1 MKSKFPVVLALAAV
15 VAALGYAG
23 WRHAGALRAE
33 ALPDDVTVAN
43 GRIEVERV
51 DVSAKLAGRV
61 ATIAVREGD
70 YLAKGAPVAELDQ
83 TQTRAELAAAEAEV
97 ERAFQAVAQARAA
110 VASRAAELALAEVQ
124 LRRAEELRTRDFAS
138 QAEADQRLAARNV
151 AAAAVDAAEAA
162 VGGADAARKVA
173 EAQVA
178 QIRSR
183 LDDLTLT
190 APIAGRVEY
199 KLVQPG
205 EVVAAGGRVVT
216 LLDLTDV
223 SMTVFLP
230 TSSAGRV
237 RLGGEARIVL
247 DAGPEFVIPATVTF
261 VAAEAQFTPKTVET
275 SAEREK
281 LMYRVKVGIAPDLLG
296 RYRDYVKAGLTGVAY
311 VGLGP
316 DVAWP
321 ERLAPRLPDAG
332 S

>member
-1 MKSKFPVVLALAAV
+1 MKSKLPVVLAVVAV
-15 VAALGYAG
+15 AAALGYFG
-23 WRHAGALRAE
+23 WRQAGTLRAE
-33 ALPDDVTVAN
+33 ALPENVTVAN

-70 YLAKGAPVAELDQ
+70 YLDKGAPVAELDQ
-83 TQTRAELAAAEAEV
+83 VQTRAELAAAEAEV
-97 ERAFQAVAQARAA
+97 ERALQGVAQARAA
-110 VASRAAELALAEVQ
+110 VASREAELALAEVQ
-124 LRRAEELRTRDFAS
+124 LKRSEELRDRDFAS

-151 AAAAVDAAEAA
+151 AAAAVDAAKAA

-173 EAQVA
+173 EADVA
-178 QIRSR
+178 RIRAV
-183 LDDLTLT
+183 LADLVLT

-247 DAGPEFVIPATVTF
+247 DAGPDYVIPATVTF

-275 SAEREK
+275 AAEREK
-281 LMYRVKVGIAPDLLG
+281 LMYRVKVGIAPQLLA

-316 DVAWP
+316 DVVWP

-332 S
+332 T